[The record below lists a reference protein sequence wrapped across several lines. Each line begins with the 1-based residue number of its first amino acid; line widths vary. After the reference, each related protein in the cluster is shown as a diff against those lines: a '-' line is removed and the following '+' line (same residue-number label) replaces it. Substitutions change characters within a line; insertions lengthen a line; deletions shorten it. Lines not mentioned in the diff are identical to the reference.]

1 MVTKLGLED
10 GRNPMKKLSIT
21 LTGMAMIFTLS
32 ACSSGPDPKV
42 AAKAI
47 TKAHDKYAT
56 CLNDQVE
63 NENSDDSF
71 LSALG
76 WELAQTCHDEFV
88 TALGKIKVDEKFKSD
103 RDAVIALET
112 QLSSQAGAISANTD
126 NITNYNTDF
135 SVYKATESQATG
147 ALTKL
152 FLDYEIPLN

>member
-1 MVTKLGLED
+1 MVTRLELED
-10 GRNPMKKLSIT
+10 GTNPMKKLAIT
-21 LTGMAMIFTLS
+21 LTGMAVIIALS
-32 ACSSGPDPKV
+32 ACSSGPDPKI

-47 TKAHDKYAT
+47 TKAHDKYVT

-112 QLSSQAGAISANTD
+112 QLSSQAGAISVNTD
-126 NITNYNTDF
+126 YVANYNTDF
-135 SVYKATESQATG
+135 NVYKATESQTTG